1 MLLKRAL
8 FAMLLVFGIMVG
20 SIATT
25 SAAGAPAA
33 APAPIA
39 FQDDD
44 DDATEEAEDTDDA
57 TEEATDDADTD
68 DSDSDDVDDSDD
80 VNDDED
86 SGAQGGSGDAV
97 TVVNERGDPILEIT
111 VNEVI
116 VEWED
121 FSEYSSPDRGYFFV
135 ALNITVT
142 NISDD
147 EQEVTDFDFML
158 RDEFGFLYGTSF
170 ASVDEESESADIGA
184 FEGDEIDAGDAITG
198 LVIFA
203 VPDDVELVDV
213 FYAPYGRLITV
224 ATLS

>member
-44 DDATEEAEDTDDA
+44 DDATEEADDTDDA
-57 TEEATDDADTD
+57 TEEATEEATEDVDDADD
-68 DSDSDDVDDSDD
+68 DDT
-80 VNDDED
+80 
-86 SGAQGGSGDAV
+86 GAQGGSGDAV
-97 TVVNERGDPILEIT
+97 TVVDERGDPILEIT

-116 VEWED
+116 EEWDD
-121 FSEYSSPDRGYFFV
+121 FAEFSTPDRGYFFV
-135 ALNITVT
+135 AMNVTVT

-170 ASVDEESESADIGA
+170 ASVDEESESAEIGI
-184 FEGDEIDAGDAITG
+184 FESDDVDAGDSITG
-198 LVIFA
+198 LIIFA

-213 FYAPYGRLITV
+213 FYAPFGRLITV
-224 ATLS
+224 ATFN